1 MENNIKAIRES
12 KGIGQKE
19 LAQQIGISYWWMNH
33 VENGKKRPSIRTIAK
48 IAKALDVSI
57 EELGIEVSDFF

>member
-1 MENNIKAIRES
+1 MENNIKAIRER
-12 KGIGQKE
+12 KGIEQQE
-19 LAQQIGISYWWMNH
+19 LAKRVGISYWWMNH

-57 EELGIEVSDFF
+57 EELGIDISDFF